1 MNSVS
6 YWNKL
11 SHDERVEFVIRLAS
25 QAKRLNDYKTALLVM
40 KTNMN
45 NDSAFMDL
53 FIKALR
59 LIFKDETISA

>member
-6 YWNKL
+6 YWSKL
-11 SHDERVEFVIRLAS
+11 SHDERVKFVISLAS
-25 QAKRLNDYKTALLVM
+25 QAKKLNDYRTALLVM

-53 FIKALR
+53 FVKSLR

>member
-11 SHDERVEFVIRLAS
+11 SHDERVKFVIRLAS
-25 QAKRLNDYKTALLVM
+25 QAKILNDYKTALLVM

-53 FIKALR
+53 FVKALR